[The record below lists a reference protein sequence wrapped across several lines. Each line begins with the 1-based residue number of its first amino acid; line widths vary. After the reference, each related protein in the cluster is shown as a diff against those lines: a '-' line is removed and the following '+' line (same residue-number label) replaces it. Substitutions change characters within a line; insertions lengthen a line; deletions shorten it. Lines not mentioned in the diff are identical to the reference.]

1 MRKFL
6 KRMISMTL
14 RMLVAISACVAFS
27 SIARASAPS
36 GYNYNQMKA
45 ITLAFSQCVKYEN
58 GSLSVKSD
66 AEFDW
71 SILNTNIN
79 GVVIL
84 PYFKESANASEQ
96 WWDINRYGLQYSS
109 MATLMANVVL
119 KIHNTNS
126 ALDIW
131 IGTPEIDSSSYASAT
146 SANCLNPFTNY
157 ISAVQ
162 TNVGNSIW
170 NNRVKGVYYAQES
183 IYGSV
188 DYMNLNNNAQIRLM
202 NDFAYRVHTNFGK
215 DLLWIPYYGYG
226 TNAQAS
232 DIIKKIGYIANT
244 KPIFNCVVM
253 QPHYENFGI
262 EPGPISNITAI
273 KYSVE
278 NQTVVYRNNVQV
290 VSRSSSATAVIGAE
304 LEYNEWKYGESRI
317 DTYIEYFSTFS
328 GNRPLIFYWQGNMSN
343 TSNTKSKINT
353 IY

>member
-1 MRKFL
+1 
-6 KRMISMTL
+6 MTL
-14 RMLVAISACVAFS
+14 CMLVAISACVAFS

-226 TNAQAS
+226 KNAQAS
-232 DIIKKIGYIANT
+232 DIIKK
-244 KPIFNCVVM
+244 
-253 QPHYENFGI
+253 
-262 EPGPISNITAI
+262 
-273 KYSVE
+273 
-278 NQTVVYRNNVQV
+278 
-290 VSRSSSATAVIGAE
+290 
-304 LEYNEWKYGESRI
+304 
-317 DTYIEYFSTFS
+317 
-328 GNRPLIFYWQGNMSN
+328 
-343 TSNTKSKINT
+343 
-353 IY
+353 